1 MRELQSNE
9 IQVVAGGCGPG
20 MFDGLIEGAVALFG
34 VGIAAAFVLGVGSVM
49 AYQYFTA
56 ERS

>member
-1 MRELQSNE
+1 
-9 IQVVAGGCGPG
+9 

-34 VGIAAAFVLGVGSVM
+34 VGIAAAFVLGVASVT

-56 ERS
+56 K